1 MSPPPPIKCGGPE
14 YPKVDPHRYNTWPK
28 ENKTVYLYCK
38 NRDVSRGCRDIRASS
53 HRSPPPSF
61 SLPHKKS
68 TDSPGFSLVETEQ
81 NNSKYE
87 NKNNQQNDECS
98 VRRDCTH
105 PKKTTLLNTRKI
117 GNKFKIIRP

>member
-1 MSPPPPIKCGGPE
+1 MKNTGGSG
-14 YPKVDPHRYNTWPK
+14 VHRSGGVVSSQFDWN
-28 ENKTVYLYCK
+28 YLWSF
-38 NRDVSRGCRDIRASS
+38 NFSTRHASW
-53 HRSPPPSF
+53 SPPPSF